1 MAIVAAVAGLV
12 AVVAGVLTPFLPVS
26 TSTASITWP
35 GGQELGAESASVT
48 APLVAQTARDVR
60 ITIPCGALASTPD
73 DAATT
78 VLSTMPANATKA
90 RENGLFVVA
99 DAANVTVSVRNK
111 ILASVPRSAL
121 GGCSEL
127 RFFSDATT
135 TGAQFV
141 GLPPGATSAGGG
153 DVGLAEPSSNP
164 QVAGVFTALTP
175 EQVRA
180 SGIDVRIEI
189 DDRFASSPSVIKWL
203 VMIVGIIAAIV
214 ALVAVGRLD
223 RLHGYHR
230 RIGAK
235 LRWRSVLRPT
245 PTDIGVTLTLV
256 VWHFLGAGSPDD
268 GYILNMGR
276 NAADA
281 GYLSDY
287 YRFYG
292 IPEAPFDW
300 YYSFLAYWS
309 TISTTGLWMRLP
321 SLIAGLAAWFIL
333 SRVLLPRLG
342 GAVRRSQWAML
353 TGAAVFLAF
362 WLPMCSGLRS
372 EGIIVLGTLLTW
384 WAVEVTVSTR
394 RILPAA
400 LAALTALLTLALA
413 PHGLVA
419 LALLIASARPM
430 LRILVRRRREDGLLP
445 LLAPVLGAGA
455 LVVIVVFRDQTL
467 ATVFEAIRIRYSV
480 GPTLAWYQELLR
492 YYFLAVNHSD
502 GALAR
507 RIPVLLFAVSMFLVL
522 AIMLRRKRIDGVD
535 PGAVWRVLGASL
547 LTILL
552 LSFTPTKWT
561 IQFGIFAGLGAA
573 LAAVACVAIGQAAS
587 RTLRNLS
594 ILVAGLLVACAAAA
608 AGKNAW
614 PWPYN
619 FGIAW
624 FDKAPVIAGIQ
635 VSTVLLA
642 LAVVALV
649 FAIWQ
654 HLRMDFV
661 DETGLAH
668 AQGAAPAGWRVG
680 VASAPIAVIALLIV
694 VSELAVFAKASV
706 SRADTFTVLSA
717 NLDSLRGNTCAMAD
731 AVLVEPDPNRG
742 MLVPADG
749 VSASAALAGQS
760 SGFGPD
766 GVKPDLT
773 PQAGA
778 QKPGVMNT
786 SADLSKTF
794 VVYGSN
800 PGTTGGVGPRGVN
813 GSTAALPFGLDPA
826 TTPVMGSHGDTSGQ
840 ASLTTDWYELP
851 ARGSSPLIVITAA
864 GAVATLDRDGV
875 PIFGQTLQVQFGRES
890 AGGFETVGAP
900 AVPIDA
906 ERTNRP
912 WRNLRI
918 PTDRIPDGAT
928 AMRIVARDNNLDA
941 DQWLAVTPPRAPV
954 LETLQDV
961 VGSTDPVLIDF
972 AAGAVFP
979 CQQPMTA
986 RDGIVD
992 IPEWRILPESWIA
1005 NSQSKTWMAAED
1017 GGLLTT
1023 VEALTRPSTL
1033 ATYLDNDWYREWGN
1047 LQRLDPLVP
1056 AARPADVMT
1065 GSATTWGWSRPG
1077 PIRVVP
1083 EDD

>member
-26 TSTASITWP
+26 TSTASVTWP
-35 GGQELGAESASVT
+35 QGQELGAESASVT
-48 APLVAQTARDVR
+48 APLVAQTARDVQ
-60 ITIPCGALASTPD
+60 ITVPCRVMAATPTDAS
-73 DAATT
+73 TT

-99 DAANVTVSVRNK
+99 DGSNVTVSVRNK
-111 ILASVPRSAL
+111 TLASVPRSAL
-121 GGCSEL
+121 AECGEL
-127 RFFSDATT
+127 RIFSDATA

-141 GLPPGATSAGGG
+141 GLPPGAATAGGG

-164 QVAGVFTALTP
+164 QIAGVFTGLTT
-175 EQVRA
+175 EQVRT

-189 DDRFASSPSVIKWL
+189 DDRFDSSPSVIKWL

-223 RLHGYHR
+223 RIHGYHR
-230 RIGAK
+230 RVGGR
-235 LRWRSVLRPT
+235 LRWGTVLRPT

-281 GYLSDY
+281 GYLADY

-300 YYSFLAYWS
+300 YYNFLAYWS

-394 RILPAA
+394 RMLPAA

-413 PHGLVA
+413 PHGLIA
-419 LALLIASARPM
+419 LALLIASARPL
-430 LRILVRRRREDGLLP
+430 LRILVRRRRENGLLP

-492 YYFLAVNHSD
+492 YYFLAVNHTD

-573 LAAVACVAIGQAAS
+573 LAAVACVAIGQAAR

-594 ILVAGLLVACAAAA
+594 ILIAGLLVACAAAA

-624 FDKAPVIAGIQ
+624 FDKAPVIAGMQ

-649 FAIWQ
+649 FAVWQ
-654 HLRMDFV
+654 HLRMDYV

-668 AQGAAPAGWRVG
+668 AHGAAPAGWRIG
-680 VASAPIAVIALLIV
+680 VASAPIAVIAVLIV
-694 VSELAVFAKASV
+694 VCELAVFAKAAV

-731 AVLVEPDPNRG
+731 AVLVEPDPNKG
-742 MLVPADG
+742 TLTPADG
-749 VSASAALAGQS
+749 GSASKTLEGDS
-760 SGFGPD
+760 HGFSPN

-778 QKPGVMNT
+778 QKPGAMNT

-794 VVYGSN
+794 IVYGSN
-800 PGTTGGVGPRGVN
+800 PGTAGGEGPRGVN
-813 GSTAALPFGLDPA
+813 GSTAALPYGLDPA
-826 TTPVMGSHGDTSGQ
+826 TTPVMGSFETSDGQ
-840 ASLTTDWYELP
+840 ATLTTGWYRLP
-851 ARGSSPLIVITAA
+851 DRNASPLIVVTAA
-864 GAVATLDRDGV
+864 GAVFTYDRDGV
-875 PIFGQTLQVQFGRES
+875 PIFGQQLQVEFGREVD
-890 AGGFETVGAP
+890 GRFVEVGAP

-918 PTDRIPDGAT
+918 PMDRVPADAT
-928 AMRIVARDNNLDA
+928 VMRLVAKDNNLDA
-941 DQWLAVTPPRAPV
+941 DQWLAITPPRAPV
-954 LETLQDV
+954 LETLQQV

-972 AAGAVFP
+972 AAGAWFP
-979 CQQPMTA
+979 CQRPMTA
-986 RDGIVD
+986 HDGVFD
-992 IPEWRILPESWIA
+992 VPDWRILPESWIA

-1023 VEALTRPSTL
+1023 TEALTRPTTV

-1047 LQRLDPLVP
+1047 LQRLNPLVP
-1056 AARPADVMT
+1056 QARPADVMT
-1065 GSATTWGWSRPG
+1065 GAATTWGWSRPG

-1083 EDD
+1083 QDD